1 MKILKADAE
10 RKNVP
15 TDLYREEDGFRKEMQ
30 LQDENL
36 IGSCLYID
44 KFLEI
49 ELMMNML

>member
-15 TDLYREEDGFRKEMQ
+15 TDLYREEDGYRKEMQ

-36 IGSCLYID
+36 IVPRNRID
-44 KFLEI
+44 DEYAMSI
-49 ELMMNML
+49 YREP